1 MVSEII
7 LNNGQITVRK
17 RRNYCCRQSCG
28 KDDRKNWEM
37 VKEALAMGAS
47 GIVAA
52 AGMEPMTPAVAWE
65 MMQIYES

>member
-17 RRNYCCRQSCG
+17 RRNYCCRQSYG

-52 AGMEPMTPAVAWE
+52 AGMEPMTPAVVRE